1 LCYIQSLGVEFSLQ
15 SHRCDKRIKGEKVSE
30 TCHICI
36 LELCASQL
44 EAGWFVTQVVT
55 SCNST
60 KDELVAEVNAVS
72 QPLKVD
78 QHGTKDDKDITGL
91 SSLSTRLTF
100 KYIDHIRTYPTF
112 RFGGVEGSQVS
123 TVAFALK
130 A

>member
-1 LCYIQSLGVEFSLQ
+1 
-15 SHRCDKRIKGEKVSE
+15 
-30 TCHICI
+30 
-36 LELCASQL
+36 
-44 EAGWFVTQVVT
+44 VVT
-55 SCNST
+55 SCNNT

-78 QHGTKDDKDITGL
+78 QHGTKDDKDIT
-91 SSLSTRLTF
+91 RLTF

-112 RFGGVEGSQVS
+112 RFGGVEGSRVS

>member
-1 LCYIQSLGVEFSLQ
+1 M
-15 SHRCDKRIKGEKVSE
+15 
-30 TCHICI
+30 
-36 LELCASQL
+36 
-44 EAGWFVTQVVT
+44 VT

-72 QPLKVD
+72 QSLKVN

-112 RFGGVEGSQVS
+112 RFGGVEGSRVS